1 MTKNELEQLRGAQKE
16 FYVACLIHDLTFEM
30 SDDHRVWS
38 KGRDSLTG
46 VRVLA
51 RQLKLKRPRIVE
63 IWNSVVALK
72 LVESCREQFY
82 W

>member
-1 MTKNELEQLRGAQKE
+1 MTRKELEQLRGVQKE
-16 FYVACLIHDLTFEM
+16 FYIACLNHDLTFEM

-51 RQLKLKRPRIVE
+51 RQLKLKHPQMVE
-63 IWNSVVALK
+63 IWNAVVDQK